1 MRTRLRN
8 KFNGDVDG
16 DGSTRRK
23 SWQVGEQPS
32 EPASPVLRMN
42 RAVARFTSRAL
53 PSRSNYWRICR
64 NRTGRI
70 ACATQAGWRVIMIVV
85 FLGALEVSAA
95 LMASATTLERM
106 SVAKMTQAAELVVRA
121 QCVANSTRWDGGEIW
136 TFTSFAVEDSWK
148 GAPSGAAQ
156 QLTVRLLGG
165 SVGNLSS
172 TVSGVPRFR
181 PGEEVILFPQSTAR
195 GDYSIV
201 SWVQGTFRIHR
212 DARNRAEIVVQD
224 TAAFDT
230 YDPATRQFDAE
241 GIRNLPVGALRLR
254 VQSALA
260 AQSGEKK

>member
-1 MRTRLRN
+1 
-8 KFNGDVDG
+8 
-16 DGSTRRK
+16 
-23 SWQVGEQPS
+23 
-32 EPASPVLRMN
+32 
-42 RAVARFTSRAL
+42 
-53 PSRSNYWRICR
+53 
-64 NRTGRI
+64 
-70 ACATQAGWRVIMIVV
+70 
-85 FLGALEVSAA
+85 
-95 LMASATTLERM
+95 
-106 SVAKMTQAAELVVRA
+106 MTQAAQLVVRA
-121 QCVANSTRWDGGEIW
+121 QCIGNSAAWDGGEIW

-148 GAPSGAAQ
+148 GAPFGAAQ

-181 PGEEVILFPQSTAR
+181 PGEEVILFLQSTTR

-212 DARNRAEIVVQD
+212 DARSGAEIVVQD

-241 GIRNLPVGALRLR
+241 GIRSLPVGALRMR

-260 AQSGEKK
+260 VQSGEKR

>member
-1 MRTRLRN
+1 MTKLMRNDFSGEEPTRL
-8 KFNGDVDG
+8 
-16 DGSTRRK
+16 K
-23 SWQVGEQPS
+23 SWQAGVRPF
-32 EPASPVLRMN
+32 EPAPPVLRMN
-42 RAVARFTSRAL
+42 RAVARFISGAP
-53 PSRSNYWRICR
+53 PSGSKYWRICG

-70 ACATQAGWRVIMIVV
+70 ACATKTGRRVITMVV
-85 FLGALEVSAA
+85 LLAVLLVCAA
-95 LMASATTLERM
+95 VPGSATTLERM
-106 SVAKMTQAAELVVRA
+106 SVAKMTRAAELVVRA
-121 QCVANSTRWDGGEIW
+121 QCIGNSAAWDGGEIW
-136 TFTSFAVEDSWK
+136 TFTSFTVEDSWK

-181 PGEEVILFPQSTAR
+181 PGEEVILFLQSTAR

-212 DARNRAEIVVQD
+212 DARSGAELVVQD

-241 GIRNLPVGALRLR
+241 GIRNLPVGTLRLR
-254 VQSALA
+254 VQSALG
-260 AQSGEKK
+260 AQPGGKK

>member
-1 MRTRLRN
+1 MNVRWRN
-8 KFNGDVDG
+8 KSNGEG
-16 DGSTRRK
+16 PRRLK
-23 SWQVGEQPS
+23 AWQAGAQPFES
-32 EPASPVLRMN
+32 ALPVFRTN
-42 RAVARFTSRAL
+42 RAVTRFTSSAL
-53 PSRSNYWRICR
+53 ASRSKYWSVCG
-64 NRTGRI
+64 NRAGRI
-70 ACATQAGWRVIMIVV
+70 ACATKTRRVNMIVV
-85 FLGALEVSAA
+85 LLATVQVCAA
-95 LMASATTLERM
+95 MSASATTLERM
-106 SVAKMTQAAELVVRA
+106 SVAKMTRAAQLVVRA
-121 QCVANSTRWDGGEIW
+121 QCIGNSSGWDSGEIW
-136 TFTSFAVEDSWK
+136 TFTSFVVEDSWK

-181 PGEEVILFPQSTAR
+181 PGEEVILFLQVTAR

-212 DARNRAEIVVQD
+212 DARNGAEIVVQD

-241 GIRNLPVGALRLR
+241 GIRNLPVAALRMR

-260 AQSGEKK
+260 AQSGEKR